1 MKSLPLLSKRFD
13 WLWSSFGFF
22 RKHFFLIMSLGL
34 VAALG
39 RVTQLGGFG
48 EINSALYIALEVII
62 ESARVLLFLYVLGF
76 SNISKGILRI
86 KNFVTEKVN
95 RKRHVRAAK
104 EKLAKEWP
112 FIFLNVAGF
121 LLIAS
126 AFNYLID
133 LTVYETCFYLSLQQ
147 DGILSPAS
155 SEWTM
160 LLFLKNLSV
169 IPFTLVFDAIFLL
182 WVTNK
187 LRTNAG

>member
-13 WLWSSFGFF
+13 WLWISFGFF
-22 RKHFFLIMSLGL
+22 RKHLFLIMSLGL

-95 RKRHVRAAK
+95 RKRLVRAAK

-147 DGILSPAS
+147 DGILSPTS

-169 IPFTLVFDAIFLL
+169 VPFTLVFDAIFLL